1 MKDFHRG
8 QLMPISE
15 ILDEE
20 EDEHEDVAAWNTDNC
35 EDNDL
40 VNID

>member
-20 EDEHEDVAAWNTDNC
+20 EDEHEDVAA
-35 EDNDL
+35 
-40 VNID
+40 